1 MKVFK
6 NYWMTAVIT
15 LLWFLPAAA
24 WAKTPVNVQVSI
36 LPQKYCVERIGKDR
50 VNVDVLVKP
59 GKSPEV
65 YSPSPDQ
72 IKKLVAADI
81 YFRIGID
88 FETGLM
94 GKIESVA
101 GLKIVDTR
109 EGISLRDMEAH
120 SHEGED
126 HDAGHAEGEDHD
138 HDAEGHDHE
147 ADHEAD
153 HHKDQKHP
161 AHTGKD
167 PHIWMSP
174 DNVKIQ
180 AHTIFQALVQI
191 DPEGRDMY
199 QANYDAFVKDLDV
212 LDLRLKEV
220 FKPLEGENLF
230 VFHPAFGYLTDRYG
244 LRQIAVETMGK
255 APKGKDLSNII
266 KLAKKEKTRVIF
278 VQPQFDRTAAEKI
291 ASAVNGVVMAI
302 DPLAYDYPANMET
315 MAKTIAGALK

>member
-1 MKVFK
+1 M
-6 NYWMTAVIT
+6 A

-36 LPQKYCVERIGKDR
+36 LPQKYYVERIGKDR

-109 EGISLRDMEAH
+109 EGITLRDMEAH
-120 SHEGED
+120 SHEGENT
-126 HDAGHAEGEDHD
+126 GHAKGKD
-138 HDAEGHDHE
+138 HDHE
-147 ADHEAD
+147 ADHDAD

-180 AHTIFQALVQI
+180 AHTIFQALAQM
-191 DPEGRDMY
+191 DPEGREAY
-199 QANYDAFVKDLDV
+199 QANYDAFVKDLDA

-220 FKPLEGENLF
+220 FKPLQGENLF

-278 VQPQFDRTAAEKI
+278 VQPQFDQNAAEKI

-315 MAKTIAGALK
+315 MAKTIAKALH

>member
-1 MKVFK
+1 MKLLK
-6 NYWMTAVIT
+6 NYLMAAAVA
-15 LLWFLPAAA
+15 LLWLLPPVS
-24 WAKTPVNVQVSI
+24 AKSPVNVQVSI

-59 GKSPEV
+59 GKSPEI

-72 IKKLVAADI
+72 IKTLMASDI

-88 FETGLM
+88 FENGLM

-109 EGISLRDMEAH
+109 EGIPLRDMAAH
-120 SHEGED
+120 HHEGED

-138 HDAEGHDHE
+138 HDA
-147 ADHEAD
+147 D
-153 HHKDQKHP
+153 HHEDQKHS

-191 DPEGRDMY
+191 DPEGREAY
-199 QANYDAFVKDLDV
+199 QANYDALIKDLDA
-212 LDLRLKEV
+212 LDLLLKEV
-220 FKPLEGENLF
+220 FKPLQGENLF

-278 VQPQFDRTAAEKI
+278 VQPQFDRSAAEKI
-291 ASAVNGVVMAI
+291 ASAINGVVVSI
-302 DPLAYDYPANMET
+302 DPLAFDYPANMET